1 MPFRDL
7 RDYLKV
13 LEEHHDLL
21 RVKKPVDTHL
31 EIGRILQKV
40 YSQQGPAVIFEKP
53 IGSEC
58 PLVGALFST
67 RKKALLAFE
76 TDEDHALGKILAG
89 MKHPLPPLLRKE
101 GPCQENVITEK
112 IDLGRFPIPWYTPK
126 DGGRYLTASITVSKD
141 PETGIPDI
149 GQYRYQVIGPDRLS
163 FLAQPFHRFG
173 KNLIKAKKLRKPFEA
188 AVVIGTDPV
197 LAYACQCQVPDDTN
211 DWMVAGGLRGEP
223 VELVKCRTVDLE
235 VPATAEVVLEIK
247 INYDEEVMEGPLGE
261 YTGYY
266 TPASPKPTARVTG
279 LTHRDNPL
287 FLGLLAGKPV
297 NETHILKQIPFE
309 ASLYDFLKRQFP
321 SVRKV
326 AIPPCGG
333 VSFYVVVGIKQR
345 YAGEAKHVVLSTL
358 SNNIRPKW
366 VVVVDEDVNVHDLND
381 VNWAMSFHVRP
392 KEDIVIVDN
401 VPAGPLDPS
410 VCESGNLTGR
420 LSSAVGI
427 DATRAFGEP
436 FPEMVEVPGWEE
448 VDLEKLIGTT

>member
-1 MPFRDL
+1 MAFKDL
-7 RDYLKV
+7 REYLHA
-13 LEEHHDLL
+13 LEGQGELI
-21 RVKKPVDTHL
+21 RIKKSVDTNL
-31 EIGRILQKV
+31 EIGKVLQKI
-40 YSQQGPAVIFEKP
+40 YSEQGPAVIFENP
-53 IGSEC
+53 VGSDV
-58 PLVGALFST
+58 PFLGALYSN

-76 TDEDHALGKILAG
+76 SDEEHILEKILAG
-89 MKHPLPPLLRKE
+89 IKRPLAPVLKDKGE
-101 GPCQENVITEK
+101 CQENVITENV
-112 IDLGRFPIPWYTPK
+112 DLARFPIPFYTPK
-126 DGGRYLTASITVSKD
+126 DGGKYVTAGITVSKD
-141 PETGIPDI
+141 PETGVPDI
-149 GQYRYQVIGPDRLS
+149 GHYRYQVIGADRLS

-173 KNLIKAKKLRKPFEA
+173 KNLLKAKRLKRPFEA
-188 AVVIGTDPV
+188 AIVIGTDPV
-197 LAYACQCQVPDDTN
+197 LAYTCQFQVPDDTN
-211 DWMVAGGLRGEP
+211 DWMLAGGLRGEP
-223 VELVKCRTVDLE
+223 VELVTCKTVDLE

-266 TPASPKPTARVTG
+266 TPASPKPTAGVTA

-321 SVRKV
+321 SVKKV

-333 VSFYVVVGIKQR
+333 VSFYVVVAIKQR
-345 YAGEAKHVVLSTL
+345 YAGEAKHVILSAL

-410 VCESGNLTGR
+410 VGESGNLTSR
-420 LSSAVGI
+420 LSSAVGV
-427 DATRAFGEP
+427 DATRPYGEP

-448 VDLEKLIGTT
+448 VDLEKLKE